1 MTAKKTARTLRER
14 ELELRALMR
23 TAEGEAEL
31 ERLADRYALAGG
43 GVRGRTSLITYILVH
58 ERVRGVI
65 RL

>member
-1 MTAKKTARTLRER
+1 MTAAKTPKTLRER
-14 ELELRALMR
+14 ELELRALLR
-23 TAEGEAEL
+23 TPEGEAEL

-43 GVRGRTSLITYILVH
+43 GIRGRTSLVTYILVH